1 MMGTADKQ
9 LIEDEAVRWFVT
21 LRDEDVTEDDRQRF
35 EQWLSADP
43 EHRRAWL
50 EVERVWQGLDLL
62 PGKQALPSVSPAVRT
77 APHRSRLS
85 GIAAGAPRR
94 ASWRQV
100 MLAACLALVLIASW
114 QLVPVGIM
122 ADYRSGVG
130 ERQTVSLEDGS
141 QIELGT
147 SSAIDVNY
155 NGERRT
161 VKLLTGEAFFT
172 VAKDPARPFVVQAGD
187 GQVAVLGTAFNV
199 KIEDGVTV
207 AVTHNTVEV
216 SAASDRKRVSEGNLV
231 HYDGKGVSPVKNA
244 DLETVQAWRHDQ
256 LVFNDAPLNQV
267 IDELQRYRHGRIQLL
282 SREAGN
288 LRVTA
293 VFDTHRPDAALD
305 TIAESLNLRVYRA
318 TNLLVAIAHK

>member
-1 MMGTADKQ
+1 MGTADKQ
-9 LIEDEAVRWFVT
+9 LIEDEALQWFVI

-35 EQWLSADP
+35 EQWLDADT
-43 EHRRAWL
+43 EHKRAWL
-50 EVERVWQGLDLL
+50 EVERVWEGLDLL
-62 PGKQALPSVSPAVRT
+62 SEKQALPSERPAIP
-77 APHRSRLS
+77 AALHRPRRSS
-85 GIAAGAPRR
+85 TAAGTPRGV
-94 ASWRQV
+94 SWKHT
-100 MLAACLALVLIASW
+100 MLAACLALALIASW
-114 QLVPVGIM
+114 QFIPVGMM
-122 ADYRSGVG
+122 ADYRSGVS
-130 ERQTVSLEDGS
+130 ERQTVRLEDGS

-172 VAKDPARPFVVQAGD
+172 VAKDSARPFVVQAGD

-216 SAASDRKRVSEGNLV
+216 SAAGDRKKVNEGHLV
-231 HYDGKGVSPVKNA
+231 HYDAAGLSPVKNA

-256 LVFNDAPLNQV
+256 LVFNDAPLSQV
-267 IDELQRYRHGRIQLL
+267 IAELQRYRHGHIQLL
-282 SREAGN
+282 SGEAGN

-318 TNLLVAIAHK
+318 TNLLVAITQ